1 MGLWNIGFMFGLVM
15 DTVLLWMKLYGEVSC
30 VDSVKSMED
39 LKSVKVGGGTEA
51 RLEVFR
57 VLESEEGMSENAT
70 VESCSFVS

>member
-1 MGLWNIGFMFGLVM
+1 MFNLVM
-15 DTVLLWMKLYGEVSC
+15 DMVLLWMKLYGEVSC

-51 RLEVFR
+51 RLEVSG
-57 VLESEEGMSENAT
+57 VLESEEGMSENAA